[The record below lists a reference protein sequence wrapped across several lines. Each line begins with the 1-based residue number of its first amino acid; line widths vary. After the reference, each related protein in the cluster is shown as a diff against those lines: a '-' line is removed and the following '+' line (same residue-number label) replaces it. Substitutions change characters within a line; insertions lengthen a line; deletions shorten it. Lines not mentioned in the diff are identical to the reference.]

1 MATIYKIKGGDE
13 SYIGS
18 TKRKPIYRFNNH
30 KYDHKKGHKMCT
42 SFTLFEKY
50 GDQCTLEILE
60 ECTIEQRY
68 LRERFHIENTVNT
81 VNKHLPVVTKQEIDA
96 KRLMLHECK
105 CGGTY
110 STAHKARHFLSK
122 FHVSHS

>member
-30 KYDHKKGHKMCT
+30 KYDHKKGRNMCT
-42 SFTLFEKY
+42 SFSLFEKY

-60 ECTIEQRY
+60 ECTIGERY
-68 LRERFHIENTVNT
+68 LKEREWIERTVNT
-81 VNKHLPVVTKQEIDA
+81 VNKVIPYAIKQEVDA
-96 KRLMLHECK
+96 KRLMLHECI
-105 CGGTY
+105 CGKKY
-110 STAHKARHFLSK
+110 SNTHKARHFK
-122 FHVSHS
+122 THKE